1 MPYALDAD
9 IADEVYAV
17 IDGSLHTATVGDR
30 VTSIDPSRHL
40 FTADPGGRVGE
51 SRPLDEA
58 FNLAALATSAE
69 LLGAGERV
77 LADSVAYVKQ
87 RKQFGR
93 EIGSY
98 QAIKHQLANVRI
110 ALDFARPLVF
120 GAAVDPTPRAVSA
133 AKIQSANAAD
143 LAARVGLQVHGAIG
157 YTDGVRP
164 EPVAAPHP
172 CLAVGMGHAGVPPR
186 SAAHRS
192 PGRAMTDLVPTREH
206 TELATS
212 VRNLL
217 EKRSDS
223 QAVRRAIEQP
233 AGFDTDL
240 WETLCGQMGV
250 AALAIP
256 EEHGGAGFTLAE
268 TYVVLEELGRTL
280 TPSPLLAS
288 IVASTALLAAGHEEP
303 LERIAEGAI
312 ATLAWSG
319 VTAEDGVLNG
329 SAAPVLYGDTA
340 EFLVIAAGDG
350 LFMVDPEA
358 TGLTRTRL
366 TGMDLTLGFARLD
379 FDGVEAERITEDA
392 AAALAAAHR
401 VGTLATAALAVGCAQ
416 RGLDM
421 TVAYTK
427 EREQFGRPIG
437 SFQALKHRMADML
450 VRVQMSRAGAWG
462 AVQAHVHG
470 APNADRLAAAAASY
484 CAESAMA
491 VAAET
496 IQLHGGIA
504 ITWEHDAHLVFK
516 RAQALHQLFGLP
528 HQQRANLV

>member
-1 MPYALDAD
+1 
-9 IADEVYAV
+9 
-17 IDGSLHTATVGDR
+17 
-30 VTSIDPSRHL
+30 
-40 FTADPGGRVGE
+40 
-51 SRPLDEA
+51 
-58 FNLAALATSAE
+58 
-69 LLGAGERV
+69 
-77 LADSVAYVKQ
+77 
-87 RKQFGR
+87 
-93 EIGSY
+93 
-98 QAIKHQLANVRI
+98 
-110 ALDFARPLVF
+110 
-120 GAAVDPTPRAVSA
+120 
-133 AKIQSANAAD
+133 
-143 LAARVGLQVHGAIG
+143 
-157 YTDGVRP
+157 
-164 EPVAAPHP
+164 
-172 CLAVGMGHAGVPPR
+172 
-186 SAAHRS
+186 
-192 PGRAMTDLVPTREH
+192 MTDLVPTREH

-268 TYVVLEELGRTL
+268 SHVVLEELGRTL

-288 IVASTALLAAGHEEP
+288 IVASTALLAAGHEGP

-379 FDGVEAERITEDA
+379 FDDVEAERITEDA

-528 HQQRANLV
+528 HHQRANLV